1 MPVTKDQAHVLATL
15 AVACRPHGAPNW
27 DAAGVV
33 AAIAKVHHVG
43 LADVAMAVIRAA
55 ADRDAKT
62 PGVIAATTSIH
73 WSERITERAPRF
85 PARAGIDECRTHPG
99 EHADGCRACAAD
111 ALAGDPTPA
120 TRPLQAAP
128 PPASYLDAR
137 RKLTDPDPQGDAS

>member
-1 MPVTKDQAHVLATL
+1 MPVTKDQAQMLATL
-15 AVACRPHGAPNW
+15 AVACRPHGAPHW

-43 LADVAMAVIRAA
+43 LADVMMAVIRAA

-73 WSERITERAPRF
+73 WSERVTERAPRF

-120 TRPLQAAP
+120 TRPLQSAP

-137 RKLTDPDPQGDAS
+137 RALSKQPPEQGA

>member
-73 WSERITERAPRF
+73 WAEKVAERAPRF

-111 ALAGDPTPA
+111 ALAGDPTP
-120 TRPLQAAP
+120 TRPLQSAP
-128 PPASYLDAR
+128 PPVSYLDAR
-137 RKLTDPDPQGDAS
+137 RDLSKQPPEQGD